1 MQNSNPM
8 APKHAQLLPKLSKE
22 CQVSVAQ
29 VAAVLSLLQ
38 GSNTVPFIARYRKE
52 VTGGLDE
59 VVIRTIEERY
69 TYGVELENRR
79 QSILESIESQGKL
92 DDALREQIEKC
103 EGKNELEDL
112 YMPYKPKRRTRAM
125 IAREKGLEP
134 LAMLILEQPLE
145 GVIEEEA
152 QKYVNSEKEVADTKE
167 ALRGARDII
176 AELIAQKAEWRA
188 FARNVFV
195 KQGLIKSQKRDDITE
210 PTKFE
215 QYYDFSELL
224 GQIPSHRYL
233 AIARGERENIL
244 RMSLDVPREDLL
256 EEARR
261 LCLLNPNSPYAHE
274 LNLAIEDSFQR
285 LLLPSV
291 ESDVCVEL
299 KIKSDKQAIDI
310 FAQNLRTILLS
321 APLGGQTVL
330 GIDPGLRTGCKCAVI
345 ESTGKFV
352 DHALINLV
360 DNRPERAGLILKA
373 LIEKHKPQAIAIG
386 NGTGGRETEAFVRKL
401 VDKNIIVVSVSES
414 GASVYS
420 ASQIAREEFPDLD
433 LTVRGAISI
442 ARRLQDPLSELVKV
456 EPKAL
461 GVGQYQH
468 DVYQPLLEK
477 KLHEVVE
484 SCVNQVGVDLN
495 TASAPLLSYV
505 AGIGPNVAK
514 NIVRYREEQGVF
526 KSRQELKK
534 VPGLGPKT
542 FEQAAGFLRLR
553 DVENPL
559 DSSAVHPERYDVV
572 EKIAHDMNVSISALV
587 GNLEL
592 ASTIKISK
600 YTDSELGIMTLKDI
614 VEEIKKPGR
623 DPRASFEGPTFREDI
638 NDIKDL
644 SAGMI
649 LEGVVTNVAAFGA
662 FVDIGVHQDGLV
674 HISQLR
680 EEFVKD
686 PSDVV
691 KAGDRLKVE
700 VIAVDVVRKRITLS
714 ARIGKKEQKSFKKAQ
729 DQISSSSKT
738 TLGSLASFSKIKHF
752 KHI

>member
-1 MQNSNPM
+1 M
-8 APKHAQLLPKLSKE
+8 
-22 CQVSVAQ
+22 
-29 VAAVLSLLQ
+29 LSLLQ

-52 VTGGLDE
+52 ATGGLDE

-79 QSILESIESQGKL
+79 QTILESIESQGKL
-92 DDALREQIEKC
+92 SEALKAQIQKC

-112 YMPYKPKRRTRAM
+112 YLPFKPKRRTRAM

-134 LAMLILEQPLE
+134 LAMLILEQPLV
-145 GVIEEEA
+145 GLVEEEA
-152 QKYVNSEKEVADTKE
+152 QKYINLEKEVASTKE

-176 AELIAQKAEWRA
+176 AELLAQKSEWRA
-188 FARNVFV
+188 FSRNIFV
-195 KQGLIKSQKRDDITE
+195 KQGLIKSQKRDDISV

-215 QYYDFSELL
+215 QYYEFSEPLS
-224 GQIPSHRYL
+224 QIPSHRYL

-244 RMSLDVPREDLL
+244 RMSLQVPNNAML

-261 LCLLNPNSPYAHE
+261 LCLLNPASPFAEE

-285 LLLPSV
+285 LLAPSV
-291 ESDVCVEL
+291 ESDVYVEL
-299 KIKSDKQAIDI
+299 KIKSDKEAIDI
-310 FAQNLRTILLS
+310 FAHNLRTILLS

-330 GIDPGLRTGCKCAVI
+330 GIDPGLRTGCKCVVV

-360 DNRPERAGLILKA
+360 DNRPERARAILKS

-420 ASQIAREEFPDLD
+420 ASQTAREEFPELD
-433 LTVRGAISI
+433 LTIRGAISI
-442 ARRLQDPLSELVKV
+442 ARRLQDPLSELVKI

-505 AGIGPNVAK
+505 AGIGPHVAK
-514 NIVRYREEQGVF
+514 NIVAYREEQGRF
-526 KSRQELKK
+526 ESRQELKK
-534 VPGLGPKT
+534 VPGLGART

-553 DVENPL
+553 NSKNPL
-559 DSSAVHPERYDVV
+559 DGSAVHPERYGVV
-572 EKIAHDMNVSISALV
+572 EKIAQDMNVDISTLV
-587 GNLEL
+587 GSAEL
-592 ASTIKISK
+592 ATKIKIAN
-600 YTDSELGIMTLKDI
+600 YTNAELGIMTLKDI
-614 VEEIKKPGR
+614 VEELKKPGR

-644 SAGMI
+644 EAGMI

-680 EEFVKD
+680 EQFVKD

-691 KAGDRLKVE
+691 KTGDRLKVE
-700 VIAVDVVRKRITLS
+700 VLAVDVVRKRITLS
-714 ARIGKKEQKSFKKAQ
+714 ARIGKKPVSLLTTHSKAMPL
-729 DQISSSSKT
+729 SKA
-738 TLGSLASFSKIKHF
+738 TLGSLASFSKF
-752 KHI
+752 KSGS

>member
-1 MQNSNPM
+1 MQ
-8 APKHAQLLPKLSKE
+8 KHAQLLPKVSKE
-22 CQVSVAQ
+22 CQVSQAQ
-29 VAAVLSLLQ
+29 VSAVLSLLQ
-38 GSNTVPFIARYRKE
+38 ASNTVPFIARYRKE
-52 VTGGLDE
+52 ATGGLDE
-59 VVIRTIEERY
+59 VVIRNIEERY

-79 QSILESIESQGKL
+79 QTILESIESQGKL
-92 DDALREQIEKC
+92 SDELKAQIQKC

-134 LAMLILEQPLE
+134 LALLILEQPLE
-145 GVIEEEA
+145 GNPEEEA
-152 QKYVNSEKEVADTKE
+152 QKLVSLEKEVADSKE

-195 KQGLIKSQKRDDITE
+195 QQGLIKSQKRDDVTE

-215 QYYDFSELL
+215 QYYDFSEALK
-224 GQIPSHRYL
+224 QIPSHRYL

-244 RMSLDVPREDLL
+244 RMSLQVPSESLL

-261 LCLLNPNSPYAHE
+261 LCLLNPKSPFADE

-285 LLLPSV
+285 LLAPSV

-299 KIKSDKQAIDI
+299 KIRSDKEAIDI
-310 FAQNLRTILLS
+310 FAHNLRTILLS

-345 ESTGKFV
+345 DCTGKFV

-360 DNRPERAGLILKA
+360 DNRPERASAILKA
-373 LIEKHKPQAIAIG
+373 LIEKHNPAAIAIG

-401 VDKNIIVVSVSES
+401 VSKNIIVVSVSES

-420 ASQIAREEFPDLD
+420 ASQVAREEFPELD

-505 AGIGPNVAK
+505 AGIGPSVAK
-514 NIVRYREEQGVF
+514 NIVGFREEQGIF
-526 KSRQELKK
+526 ASRQELKK

-553 DVENPL
+553 HGKNPL
-559 DSSAVHPERYDVV
+559 DASAVHPERYSVV
-572 EKIAHDMNVSISALV
+572 EKIAQDMNVSISALV
-587 GNLEL
+587 GSAEL
-592 ASTIKISK
+592 ASSIKIAN
-600 YTDSELGIMTLKDI
+600 YTNSELGILTLKDI
-614 VEEIKKPGR
+614 VEELKKPGR
-623 DPRASFEGPTFREDI
+623 DPRASFEGPSFREDI

-649 LEGVVTNVAAFGA
+649 LEGIVTNVAAFGA
-662 FVDIGVHQDGLV
+662 FVDVGVHQDGLV

-680 EEFVKD
+680 EQFVKD

-700 VIAVDVVRKRITLS
+700 VLAVDVIRKRITLS
-714 ARIGKKEQKSFKKAQ
+714 ARVGKEKKIAEKAQ
-729 DQISSSSKT
+729 TKASPPSRA
-738 TLGSLASFSKIKHF
+738 TLGSLASFSKLKPGA
-752 KHI
+752 

>member
-1 MQNSNPM
+1 MLE
-8 APKHAQLLPKLSKE
+8 AKHAQLLPKVSKE
-22 CQVSVAQ
+22 CQVSQAQ
-29 VAAVLSLLQ
+29 VSAVLSLIQ
-38 GSNTVPFIARYRKE
+38 SSNTVPFIARYRKE
-52 VTGGLDE
+52 ATGGLDE
-59 VVIRTIEERY
+59 VVIRNIEERY

-79 QSILESIESQGKL
+79 QTILESIDAQGKL
-92 DDALREQIEKC
+92 SEELRAQIQKC

-134 LAMLILEQPLE
+134 LAMLILEQPLV
-145 GVIEEEA
+145 GDVEEEA
-152 QKYVNSEKEVADTKE
+152 QKFVSLEKEVADSKE

-176 AELIAQKAEWRA
+176 AELIAQKAEVRA
-188 FARNVFV
+188 LARNVFMSR
-195 KQGLIKSQKRDDITE
+195 GLIKSQKRDDIIS

-215 QYYDFSELL
+215 QYYDFSEPLS
-224 GQIPSHRYL
+224 QIPSHRYL

-244 RMSLDVPREDLL
+244 RMSLQVPSEDLL
-256 EEARR
+256 EEMRR
-261 LCLLNPNSPYAHE
+261 LCLLNPNSPFAVE
-274 LNLAIEDSFQR
+274 LNSALEDSFQR
-285 LLLPSV
+285 LLSPSV

-310 FAQNLRTILLS
+310 FAHNLRTILLG
-321 APLGGQTVL
+321 APLGGQSVL

-352 DHALINLV
+352 DHALFNLV
-360 DNRPERAGLILKA
+360 DNRPERAALILKA
-373 LIEKHKPQAIAIG
+373 LIEKHKPDAIAIG
-386 NGTGGRETEAFVRKL
+386 NGTGGRETEAFVRKI
-401 VDKNIIVVSVSES
+401 VGKSIIVVSVSES

-420 ASQIAREEFPDLD
+420 ASEIARAEFPELD

-495 TASAPLLSYV
+495 TASAPLLAYV
-505 AGIGPNVAK
+505 AGIGTNVAK
-514 NIVRYREEQGVF
+514 NIVSFREEQGVF
-526 KSRQELKK
+526 MSRQELKK

-553 DVENPL
+553 NGKNPL
-559 DSSAVHPERYDVV
+559 DASAVHPERYEVV
-572 EKIAHDMNVSISALV
+572 EKIAHDMQVSISALV
-587 GNLEL
+587 GNSEL
-592 ASTIKISK
+592 ASRIKIAN
-600 YTDSELGIMTLKDI
+600 YTDSELGLMTLKDI
-614 VEEIKKPGR
+614 VEELKKPGR
-623 DPRASFEGPTFREDI
+623 DPRASFEGPTFRDDI

-649 LEGVVTNVAAFGA
+649 LEGIVTNVAAFGA

-674 HISQLR
+674 HISQLG
-680 EEFVKD
+680 EQFVKD

-691 KAGDRLKVE
+691 KAGDRLKV
-700 VIAVDVVRKRITLS
+700 VVLAVDVIRKRITLS
-714 ARIGKKEQKSFKKAQ
+714 ARVKKEQKVFEKSQSKA
-729 DQISSSSKT
+729 SPPSKA
-738 TLGSLASFSKIKHF
+738 TLGSLASFSKF
-752 KHI
+752 KAS